1 MRPLTIV
8 LAFLALALLLSPKP
22 HEATRILHEE
32 KQEWIQSR
40 KKGPISS
47 SHPNPPHPTSASSNK
62 VSTTSQKNFAG
73 HAMPPQHLNPHKM
86 VPLGRVPK
94 P

>member
-8 LAFLALALLLSPKP
+8 LAFLAALLLSPKP

-32 KQEWIQSR
+32 KQELIQSR
-40 KKGPISS
+40 EKGPVLSS
-47 SHPNPPHPTSASSNK
+47 KPNPPHPTSASNNK
-62 VSTTSQKNFAG
+62 VSTTSRKSFAG
-73 HAMPPQHLNPHKM
+73 HAMPPHHVNPHKM
-86 VPLGRVPK
+86 VPFGRVTK